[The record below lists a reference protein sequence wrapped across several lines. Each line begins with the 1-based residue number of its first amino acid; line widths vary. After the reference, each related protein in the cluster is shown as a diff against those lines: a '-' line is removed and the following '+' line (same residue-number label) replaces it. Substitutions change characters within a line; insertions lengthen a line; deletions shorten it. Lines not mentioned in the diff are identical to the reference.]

1 MKDELEQKI
10 LMLSC
15 LAIMYNSRHGIFSE
29 DIEYEKYNM
38 IYDKMDELRKEIRII
53 MEIINIKPKI
63 KKKYEKRN

>member
-1 MKDELEQKI
+1 MEDELEHKI

-15 LAIMYNSRHGIFSE
+15 LAIMYNSRHCIFSE

-53 MEIINIKPKI
+53 MEIINIKK
-63 KKKYEKRN
+63 